1 MALNFPTN
9 PTSGTTYSSAG
20 TTWQYDGVAWT
31 VIPSAS
37 LGYPN
42 NFGSIFVQGSGSISA
57 NSSSDTLNLT
67 PGSNIVITV
76 NDQTNS
82 LQISSE
88 IPEDF
93 SFTVA
98 ADDSTQRFVS
108 VGETIKFIGGAG
120 IDTSSDAEGNI
131 TITSTAA
138 QSTFSGLSD
147 VSTANLSIDEV
158 YTQASVKFSLDNVGT
173 TAYTFAP
180 HYTTNNPNVYVISG
194 TTVAFDLSG
203 IPSLP
208 FEIQAP
214 TGDPFNTGLVH
225 IATDGTISTGANA
238 QGKDSGTLYWNI
250 PESISGTYRY
260 ECQLFPAM
268 FGTFSIK
275 RLSLI

>member
-9 PTSGTTYSSAG
+9 PTNGTTYSSAG

-31 VIPSAS
+31 VIPSES
-37 LGYPN
+37 IGYPN
-42 NFGSIFVQGSGSISA
+42 NFGSIFVQGSGNITA

-67 PGSNIVITV
+67 PGNNIVITV

-82 LQISSE
+82 LEISSR

-93 SFTVA
+93 AFIVA
-98 ADDSTQRFVS
+98 ADDSTQRSVT
-108 VGETIKFIGGAG
+108 VGESIKFIGGAG

-147 VSTANLSIDEV
+147 ATTANLSIDKV
-158 YTQASVKFSLDNVGT
+158 YEQASTKFFLDNVGT

-214 TGDPFNTGLVH
+214 SGDPYNTGLVH
-225 IATDGTISTGANA
+225 VATNGTVSTGADA
-238 QGKDSGTLYWNI
+238 QGKDSGTLYWRI

-260 ECQLFPAM
+260 ECQLFPSM
-268 FGTFSIK
+268 FGTFTIK